1 MLKSSLLHSNMSITE
16 IVPIYIAEIRKN
28 LNITFHF
35 NNSNND
41 DHNSGNE
48 SSEHTDKLGDPWLF
62 YC

>member
-1 MLKSSLLHSNMSITE
+1 MSITE